1 MDPLSR
7 NPLSSFSR
15 RIPRLR
21 QPSRLTTR
29 VLHPSARIKADI
41 LARRPARQ
49 PPPCAPP
56 HGTPRTPRCTPPCT
70 PVTALCRLARAIHHS
85 ARCPAVPLARRA
97 SRPSCAAPR
106 IPRMPHRTA
115 LRAIRR
121 PTHHPAPPVT
131 APRAKADDPAPPLPA
146 QRGTSA
152 HREQMFHVKHSGRK
166 SFPRDIRNREA
177 PPVPRIRTNETLPN
191 GARGAATVAAAPL
204 ARRSLMQFASA
215 RRRETAPPLIRLHD
229 MRNADRS
236 APRPQPPARE
246 RRGSQADDEPRAEPS
261 QSEPYQTEP
270 SRTASGRIR
279 PGRPNRSE
287 PERFDRAEANRI
299 RPNRTRAS
307 RTESDRS
314 GPYRGKLDR
323 LNRIGQTKANQAES
337 SRDRSNRAGSNLSEP
352 DRAGPDRTG
361 HIRSGYACQTRWRSK
376 RPAKRTAPP
385 CVRGRWNTTGLRQSF
400 SIKWSS
406 TSSSARPCRPK
417 RRESSSEVYALPPSS
432 DARTPTTMQTAFLAF
447 VHSLPAAA
455 HGIAQAST
463 ANGRDWRR
471 RRSCKP
477 RNARR
482 APAAHPTGLGQAR
495 TGASSERRAQ
505 RACKHRKAEGK
516 GKFPPL
522 AMRRTAR
529 REESFRRRVG
539 KRSRSDEPQTR
550 RRSCCGS
557 CCKFCCESTADPFA
571 DPTASPAANPFA
583 NPGASP
589 AAGPSRT
596 LPRFPPR
603 TGRALA
609 PTGSRTK
616 CFT

>member
-1 MDPLSR
+1 
-7 NPLSSFSR
+7 
-15 RIPRLR
+15 
-21 QPSRLTTR
+21 
-29 VLHPSARIKADI
+29 
-41 LARRPARQ
+41 
-49 PPPCAPP
+49 
-56 HGTPRTPRCTPPCT
+56 
-70 PVTALCRLARAIHHS
+70 
-85 ARCPAVPLARRA
+85 
-97 SRPSCAAPR
+97 
-106 IPRMPHRTA
+106 MPHRTA

-131 APRAKADDPAPPLPA
+131 APRDKAADPAPPLPI
-146 QRGTSA
+146 QRGASA

-215 RRRETAPPLIRLHD
+215 RKRETAPPLIRLRD
-229 MRNADRS
+229 MRNAGRGV
-236 APRPQPPARE
+236 PHPQPPARE
-246 RRGSQADDEPRAEPS
+246 RRGGQANDEPRAEPS

-307 RTESDRS
+307 RTGSDRS
-314 GPYRGKLDR
+314 EPYRGKLDR
-323 LNRIGQTKANQAES
+323 SNRIGQTKANQAES
-337 SRDRSNRAGSNLSEP
+337 SRDGSNRAGSNLSEP
-352 DRAGPDRTG
+352 NRAETDRIGSNRSEPYRTEPG
-361 HIRSGYACQTRWRSK
+361 RIRSDYACQIRWRSK
-376 RPAKRTAPP
+376 RLAKRTAPP
-385 CVRGRWNTTGLRQSF
+385 CVRGRWNTTGFRQSF

-477 RNARR
+477 RNARHIS
-482 APAAHPTGLGQAR
+482 AAHPTGLGQAR

-516 GKFPPL
+516 GEFPPL

-539 KRSRSDEPQTR
+539 KRSRSDGPQI
-550 RRSCCGS
+550 
-557 CCKFCCESTADPFA
+557 TAQVLLRILLQVLLRVPLRILLQV
-571 DPTASPAANPFA
+571 PPRVL
-583 NPGASP
+583 
-589 AAGPSRT
+589 SRA
-596 LPRFPPR
+596 LPRIPPR
-603 TGRALA
+603 RILPARGAPSHQPARA
-609 PTGSRTK
+609 PNVETFVHR
-616 CFT
+616 